1 MRGRAQLQPSPGV
14 PGDGDDTEGTGLC
27 RIPRSLCVPG
37 TAQGNSTRKKSPAAL
52 GGPGL
57 ELGQHREGG
66 ICPPDPQDPTVATS
80 PTGQGGDSCSGASG
94 GYKKERHCRFIIE
107 YFDFTASLMQL
118 LGGGFFCFLIFSFLS
133 INNFLFLLGFKLF
146 FFFSLLSFFPWS
158 SATCT
163 LHRQPEPGSTSRT
176 QLKPLFC
183 CFLLTKK
190 QETANTT
197 KSLITSTLSME
208 NKLFFFFFFNIER
221 IKQLNYLVVVNN
233 RHYHGSQP

>member
-146 FFFSLLSFFPWS
+146 FFFPF
-158 SATCT
+158 
-163 LHRQPEPGSTSRT
+163 
-176 QLKPLFC
+176 
-183 CFLLTKK
+183 
-190 QETANTT
+190 
-197 KSLITSTLSME
+197 
-208 NKLFFFFFFNIER
+208 
-221 IKQLNYLVVVNN
+221 
-233 RHYHGSQP
+233 